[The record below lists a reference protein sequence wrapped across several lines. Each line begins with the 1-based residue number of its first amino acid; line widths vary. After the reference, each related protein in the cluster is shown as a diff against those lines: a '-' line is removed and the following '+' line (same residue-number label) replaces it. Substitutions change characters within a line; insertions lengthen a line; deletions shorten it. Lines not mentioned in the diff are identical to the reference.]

1 MAIADHADGQSDG
14 QSVIGNSPGG
24 SEGIRPTCNW
34 VTPGILLV
42 GIVMGAAAS
51 GAAAQAPEGKRSVTG
66 GVYTTE
72 QARRGRDHY
81 RKRCVLCHLDN
92 GQGHAAMPVIPGESL
107 EREGDAEAPAVAGE
121 PFQKKW
127 NGRTAWELFGTMAS
141 TMPVGSPRSLSP
153 QEYAD
158 VLAYLFELNK
168 YPAGQQELT
177 PAREQLE
184 AITIG
189 R

>member
-1 MAIADHADGQSDG
+1 MRDFGKYTTIAAL
-14 QSVIGNSPGG
+14 VF
-24 SEGIRPTCNW
+24 
-34 VTPGILLV
+34 V
-42 GIVMGAAAS
+42 GIILSAVS
-51 GAAAQAPEGKRSVTG
+51 GGRARAAQALEGKRSVMD
-66 GVYTTE
+66 GVYTAE
-72 QARRGRDHY
+72 QAKRGRDHY

-92 GQGHAAMPVIPGESL
+92 GQGHAAVPVIPGESL

-127 NGRTAWELFGTMAS
+127 NGRTAWELFGAMAS
-141 TMPVGSPRSLSP
+141 TMPVGAPRSLAP

-158 VLAYLFELNK
+158 LLAFLFELNK
-168 YPAGQQELT
+168 YPAGQRELT

-189 R
+189 K